1 MLALA
6 ALPGAAPT
14 GSVDVAFDG
23 LRSTRGLLQICITT
37 DQKHFPDCKGDP
49 HAITRT
55 ISAAHPHLDLPALPA
70 GDYALSVI
78 HDENGNGKLDTFAGI
93 PREGVGFSRNPKL
106 TFGPPGFAAVRFAV
120 SGAGAP
126 QSVKIKYFL

>member
-1 MLALA
+1 MLA

-14 GSVDVAFDG
+14 GSVDVNFDG
-23 LRSTRGLLQICITT
+23 LRSTKGLLQICITT
-37 DQKHFPDCKGDP
+37 DPRHFPDCKGDP
-49 HAITRT
+49 HAIART
-55 ISAAHPHLDLPALPA
+55 ISAVHPHLDLPALPA

-106 TFGPPGFAAVRFAV
+106 MFGPPGFAAVRFAV
-120 SGAGAP
+120 SGAGVP
-126 QSVKIKYFL
+126 QSVRIKYFL